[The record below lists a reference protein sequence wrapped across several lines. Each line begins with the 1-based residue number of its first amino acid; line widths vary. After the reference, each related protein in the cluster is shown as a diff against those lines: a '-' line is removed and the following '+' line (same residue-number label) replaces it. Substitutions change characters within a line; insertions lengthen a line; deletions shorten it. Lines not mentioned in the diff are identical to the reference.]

1 MKQVIEQFWVC
12 HVRHIQ
18 SRECRKWFYKT
29 PTDVVNELRL
39 DHAANQLANTNLSIV
54 RIAQSVGFLNMSHF
68 YRLFRA
74 RFTLTP
80 AECRSAA
87 LRVLQ
92 P

>member
-18 SRECRKWFYKT
+18 SRECRKWLDKT

-39 DHAANQLANTNLSIV
+39 DHAANQLAHTNLSIV
-54 RIAQSVGFLNMSHF
+54 GIAQSVGFLNMSHF

-74 RFTLTP
+74 RFRLTP
-80 AECRSAA
+80 AEHRSAA